1 MLLPPVQTP
10 LHLAVITQQ
19 PKLVEILLR
28 LGADPALLDR
38 DGRTA
43 VHLAAH
49 AGDETILRILINMLE
64 ERHSHLFN
72 TADFSG
78 EVQHFI
84 FTCLQTLL
92 K

>member
-1 MLLPPVQTP
+1 M
-10 LHLAVITQQ
+10 ITQQ
-19 PKLVEILLR
+19 PKLVELLLR
-28 LGADPALLDR
+28 VGADPTLLDR

-49 AGDETILRILINMLE
+49 AGDETILRVLLNMLG

-84 FTCLQTLL
+84 QDYSNRRYMASATG
-92 K
+92 KN